1 MAGGMARRAP
11 SLDPC
16 SCSSFSCHLLPPG
29 PSSLARWADRAPPA
43 SCAVATLTAA
53 AQDSS
58 AVTRTDSSSAAAGG
72 SSVLTRR
79 PPGPPVIQSC
89 EAASCGG
96 RHPGRTT
103 CLLAGALA
111 AAGRRP
117 SDGWSLPRRA
127 LPCLAA
133 TNNVATQSKSCDR
146 SRSCRQDAGKRSQ
159 KDVAL
164 AKTLSVAPRRA
175 SAHCHP

>member
-111 AAGRRP
+111 AAGRPRR
-117 SDGWSLPRRA
+117 SLPRGA
-127 LPCLAA
+127 GPCNWPQRTSRRKAKAA
-133 TNNVATQSKSCDR
+133 TGHDR
-146 SRSCRQDAGKRSQ
+146 AGRMRGKDRRKMLRWQ
-159 KDVAL
+159 K
-164 AKTLSVAPRRA
+164 P
-175 SAHCHP
+175 

>member
-29 PSSLARWADRAPPA
+29 PSSLAWWADRAPPA

-103 CLLAGALA
+103 CLLAGAVA

-117 SDGWSLPRRA
+117 TDGACRGGPCLA
-127 LPCLAA
+127 CLAA
-133 TNNVATQSKSCDR
+133 TNVATQSKSCDR